1 MGWLYFTSVSPIDD
15 QNNSYSEAFNFF
27 LNQCI
32 INKDR
37 LMQQLSL
44 NQCFRFLIRTD
55 GDNDKILCKDG
66 KIFLKSK
73 FLKNNN
79 NFKKSLIDYYRPLGV
94 FVKGPKEIIRRDGSV
109 MNKWIIEL
117 MPMYSSNNL

>member
-1 MGWLYFTSVSPIDD
+1 MPWIYYTSISPIDD
-15 QNNSYSEAFNFF
+15 QNNSFNEAFNFF

-37 LMQQLSL
+37 LIQQLSN

-55 GDNDKILCKDG
+55 GENDKIICKDG
-66 KIFLKSK
+66 KVFLKSK
-73 FLKNNN
+73 FLNNK
-79 NFKKSLIDYYRPLGV
+79 NFKKCLIDYYKPLGV
-94 FVKGPKEIIRRDGSV
+94 FVKGPTEIIRRDKSV

-117 MPMYSSNNL
+117 MPMYSSN

>member
-1 MGWLYFTSVSPIDD
+1 MGWKYYTSISPIDD
-15 QNNSYSEAFNFF
+15 QYNSFNEAFNLF

-37 LMQQLSL
+37 LIQQLSY
-44 NQCFRFLIRTD
+44 NHCFRFLIKTD
-55 GDNDKILCKDG
+55 GENDKIICNDG

-73 FLKNNN
+73 FLNNK
-79 NFKKSLIDYYRPLGV
+79 NFKKSLIDYYKPMGI
-94 FVKGPKEIIRRDGSV
+94 FVKGPKEIIRRDGSI

-117 MPMYSSNNL
+117 MPMYSNSIC

>member
-1 MGWLYFTSVSPIDD
+1 MPWIYYTSVSPIDE
-15 QNNSYSEAFNFF
+15 QNNSFNEAFNIF

-37 LMQQLSL
+37 LIQQLSF

-55 GDNDKILCKDG
+55 GENDKIICRDG

-73 FLKNNN
+73 FLINK
-79 NFKKSLIDYYRPLGV
+79 NFKKSLIDYYRPLGI
-94 FVKGPKEIIRRDGSV
+94 FVKGPKEIIRRDGST

-117 MPMYSSNNL
+117 MPMYSNS

>member
-1 MGWLYFTSVSPIDD
+1 MPWKYYTSITPIDD
-15 QNNSYSEAFNFF
+15 QYNSFNEAFNFF

-32 INKDR
+32 INKER
-37 LMQQLSL
+37 LMQQLSS

-55 GDNDKILCKDG
+55 GENDKIICKDG

-73 FLKNNN
+73 FLNNK
-79 NFKKSLIDYYRPLGV
+79 NFKKNLIDYYRPMGV

-117 MPMYSSNNL
+117 MPMYSSNN

>member
-1 MGWLYFTSVSPIDD
+1 MGWVYFTSISPIDE
-15 QNNSYSEAFNFF
+15 QNNSFNEAFNQF

-37 LMQQLSL
+37 IYNQLSSG
-44 NQCFRFLIRTD
+44 QCYRFLIRTD
-55 GDNDKILCKDG
+55 GDNNKIVCKDG

-73 FLKNNN
+73 FLHNK
-79 NFKKSLIDYYRPLGV
+79 NFKKSLIDYYKPLNV
-94 FVKGPKEIIRRDGSV
+94 FVKGPKEITRRDGSE

-117 MPMYSSNNL
+117 MPMYSSSS

>member
-1 MGWLYFTSVSPIDD
+1 MTWLYYTSVSPIDD
-15 QNNSYSEAFNFF
+15 QNDSFNEAFNFF

-37 LMQQLSL
+37 LIQQLSA

-55 GDNDKILCKDG
+55 GENDKIICKDG
-66 KIFLKSK
+66 KVFLKSR
-73 FLKNNN
+73 FLKNNK
-79 NFKKSLIDYYRPLGV
+79 FKKSLIDYYKPMGV

-117 MPMYSSNNL
+117 VLMYNQNS